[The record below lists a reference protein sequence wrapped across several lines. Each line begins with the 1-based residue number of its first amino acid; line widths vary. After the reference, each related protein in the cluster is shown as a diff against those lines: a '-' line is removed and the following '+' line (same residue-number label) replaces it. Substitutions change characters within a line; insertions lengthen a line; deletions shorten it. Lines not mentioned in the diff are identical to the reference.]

1 MRVHESIGCTISVRS
16 RARHDIDLRGP
27 FLRGSFHLGRGF
39 QLMNG
44 VDCLTTN
51 AALGEDWWTLGPG
64 QTRRFQFSYN
74 AERPSHA
81 LYYWY
86 AFLKRKGKDMETRK
100 FRLVINPLTSAV
112 PPAPSQP
119 TVPAP
124 TPSQPAEA
132 GKGTA

>member
-81 LYYWY
+81 LY
-86 AFLKRKGKDMETRK
+86 L
-100 FRLVINPLTSAV
+100 LVRV
-112 PPAPSQP
+112 PEEEREGHGDAQIPPRD
-119 TVPAP
+119 
-124 TPSQPAEA
+124 
-132 GKGTA
+132 